1 MAVKV
6 VSANHDASEAVI
18 FVERMGGKT
27 IQVVWPTVGLMETSL
42 NRSTKSS

>member
-6 VSANHDASEAVI
+6 VSANHNALEAVI
-18 FVERMGGKT
+18 FVERMGSKT

-42 NRSTKSS
+42 SRSIKSL